1 MEVGSAGS
9 VKGME
14 KWNAMIVMV
23 VEIAII
29 VMDMAKIHVVNV
41 MVKAVKGVTSVEV
54 PVHAGNVA
62 VQARYGVR
70 TAVAK
75 ESWRKCIRGNINHIW
90 INVQSAEVPAMLNA
104 QIALGYLAEA
114 AESVKSAKDQVNWSV
129 ANVTDLAK

>member
-1 MEVGSAGS
+1 MEVGSAES

-62 VQARYGVR
+62 VQDALHVN
-70 TAVAK
+70 TAQVKDKFYIQIKLMVQDGLNA
-75 ESWRKCIRGNINHIW
+75 
-90 INVQSAEVPAMLNA
+90 INVKVQEQLNA

-129 ANVTDLAK
+129 ANVTALAK

>member
-1 MEVGSAGS
+1 MEVGSAES

-62 VQARYGVR
+62 VLDALHVN
-70 TAVAK
+70 TAQVKDKFYIQIKLMVQDGLNA
-75 ESWRKCIRGNINHIW
+75 
-90 INVQSAEVPAMLNA
+90 INVKVQEQLNA

-129 ANVTDLAK
+129 ANVTALAK